1 MTGEHVGYIESR
13 LAHIE
18 KRSEQLFLSLGE
30 GFPQLLS
37 ELRDDIASSA
47 RHLDVLVDAA
57 GIADGGD
64 GRLASIWG
72 QMHSILVEASRFFGS
87 LAARDDAV
95 FSTLRGGIERLSAL
109 DDHIDGLRED
119 ALDMEVLALNAVVT
133 ARRAGEAG
141 RGFAYVASELKTL
154 AAGTVAD
161 TDRLAVDGEAALKS
175 LTRFG
180 RAIEEIAVFQDQFFG
195 QFEKELGQ
203 GFGGL
208 ETSVRELS
216 ICLTR
221 AIESSRA
228 IERPLRR
235 IMEEIQVQDI
245 IMQSIA
251 HVILVVEQAHDDG
264 TVTTDDGVE
273 RSMSNLCT
281 ELLTDIRERAARS
294 YSVFA
299 ENLAELREIL
309 DSIGEECLHVS
320 ATEGDA
326 APVDTEQIGAA
337 FDEPIALLRQ
347 ITAGIRR
354 SNEHRAT
361 LRDNGSEITGELS
374 EVARRLSSL
383 SEAVTK
389 LYPIR
394 ILSRVEIAK
403 QSELNTN
410 MGATDE
416 IASFAQKVQEHVG
429 GSLADV
435 TAGIAPI
442 EKVVEEYSR
451 ASISDIASS
460 ESLAAEISAAADA
473 LEKTRRKLSVDLH
486 GFSIFSDHS
495 QELLDNSVQD
505 VGQIGQLLVEID
517 QLIADI
523 DGAAQQNV
531 PQTPTESTT
540 MRDVVEELVDQF
552 TITRHKVAAATFAG
566 IEVDGGGKEGELT
579 LF

>member
-1 MTGEHVGYIESR
+1 MTGEHVGHIESR

-57 GIADGGD
+57 GMAGGGD

-72 QMHSILVEASRFFGS
+72 QTHSILVEASRFFGA
-87 LAARDDAV
+87 LATRDETV
-95 FSTLRGGIERLSAL
+95 FSTLRAGIERLSAL

-119 ALDMEVLALNAVVT
+119 ALDMEVLAMNAVVT
-133 ARRAGEAG
+133 ARRAGDAG

-154 AAGTVAD
+154 AAGAVAD
-161 TDRLAVDGEAALKS
+161 TDRLAVDGEAALES

-180 RAIEEIAVFQDQFFG
+180 RVIEEIAVFQDQFFG
-195 QFEKELGQ
+195 QLENELGQ

-208 ETSVRELS
+208 ETNVRELS

-221 AIESSRA
+221 AIENSRE

-235 IMEEIQVQDI
+235 IMEEVQVQDI

-264 TVTTDDGVE
+264 TVTTDDGVQ
-273 RSMSNLCT
+273 RSMSKLCT

-299 ENLAELREIL
+299 QSLAELREIL
-309 DSIGEECLHVS
+309 DAIGEECLHGS
-320 ATEGDA
+320 TAEGETDA
-326 APVDTEQIGAA
+326 VDAEEIGAA
-337 FDEPIALLRQ
+337 FSEPIALLRQ
-347 ITAGIRR
+347 ITTGIRR
-354 SNEHRAT
+354 SNVHRAA

-410 MGATDE
+410 IGATDE
-416 IASFAQKVQEHVG
+416 IASFAQKVQDHIG
-429 GSLADV
+429 GSLSDV
-435 TAGIAPI
+435 TAGIAQI
-442 EKVVEEYSR
+442 EKVVEEYAH
-451 ASISDIASS
+451 ASTSDIASS

-473 LEKTRRKLSVDLH
+473 LETTQTKLSVDLH
-486 GFSIFSDHS
+486 GFSIFSGHS
-495 QELLDNSVQD
+495 HELLDNSVQD
-505 VGQIGQLLVEID
+505 VGRIGQLLGEID
-517 QLIADI
+517 ELIADLGG
-523 DGAAQQNV
+523 GARQSV
-531 PQTPTESTT
+531 PETPAESST
-540 MRDVVEELVDQF
+540 MRGVVEELVQQF